1 MGIPRPSLF
10 EGVHE
15 EARKS
20 FDEAVKVFRKLGLKI
35 REIDIPNMREAE
47 AAQRIIRISE
57 ASAYHETFL
66 KNQPDRYGPSN
77 VRRDVEAGSLI
88 TAAQYLRAQRA
99 REQIVREMEA
109 VLDKLDVLLIPAE
122 SEPAGEPQRG
132 RYNFKSYFNL
142 TGHPGLAIPSGFSNS
157 PAGLPVGVQVVA
169 GPFEEEIVYAVGHAY
184 QSVTDWHTKHP
195 PL

>member
-1 MGIPRPSLF
+1 VKGLRMGIPRPSLF

-88 TAAQYLRAQRA
+88 RRPS
-99 REQIVREMEA
+99 I
-109 VLDKLDVLLIPAE
+109 
-122 SEPAGEPQRG
+122 SEPSELGSRSSV
-132 RYNFKSYFNL
+132 RWRRSWTSL
-142 TGHPGLAIPSGFSNS
+142 TCSLSRQSPSPPVS
-157 PAGLPVGVQVVA
+157 PSEGD
-169 GPFEEEIVYAVGHAY
+169 I
-184 QSVTDWHTKHP
+184 
-195 PL
+195 